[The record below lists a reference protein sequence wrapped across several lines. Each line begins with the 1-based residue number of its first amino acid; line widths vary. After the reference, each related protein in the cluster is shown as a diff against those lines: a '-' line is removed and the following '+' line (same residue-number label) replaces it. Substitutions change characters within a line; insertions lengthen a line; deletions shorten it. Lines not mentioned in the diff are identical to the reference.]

1 MMQKRESVFRRH
13 PTTTRFAVVA
23 VAVLIID
30 PTAGLLRKH
39 LQREVQ
45 AVERSYRVKSDFYDH
60 GLAPK
65 QVIPNAVWG
74 SRRYELATNS
84 LGFKDAT
91 PRNVSLKTTSRRIV
105 FIGDSFTEGI
115 GVPYDATYV
124 GRIAAALK
132 HQEIEVLNA
141 AVASYSP
148 KLYVAKIRHLIE
160 KVGLTFDELFVSIDI
175 SDPSDD
181 IAYHRIGKYYTD
193 RPPARRSFDQHVKD
207 FISENTVLTHFFLK
221 LTKDLIE
228 PPRETEHWRSRWTD
242 EGGYLNHHTLGL
254 ELNSTNMNEL
264 DALLSR
270 NGIRLTIAVYPH
282 PRQIKAG
289 LRDSLAVTHWREW
302 ASEHNAGFVNLFP
315 RFIDHRDWRDVI
327 DTYFMPGDIHV
338 NEKGHEVF
346 AAAFLDHIGRRQ

>member
-1 MMQKRESVFRRH
+1 MEKRESVF
-13 PTTTRFAVVA
+13 TRNPNKTKLVVIMA
-23 VAVLIID
+23 AILVID
-30 PTAGLLRKH
+30 PTAGALRKH
-39 LQREVQ
+39 LHQRVV
-45 AVERSYRVKSDFYDH
+45 AVERSYRVKSDIYDH
-60 GLAPK
+60 GLAPNRL
-65 QVIPNAVWG
+65 IPDAVWG
-74 SRRYELATNS
+74 KRRYELVTNS

-91 PRNVSLKTTSRRIV
+91 ARDIPLKTSNYRIV

-115 GVPYDATYV
+115 GVVYRDTYV

-132 HQEIEVLNA
+132 EQRIDVLNA

-148 KLYVAKIRHLIE
+148 KLYLAKVRHLVE
-160 KVGLTFDELFVSIDI
+160 NVGLGFDELFVSIDI

-193 RPPARRSFDQHVKD
+193 RPPAPKDYVQQAKD

-221 LTKDLIE
+221 LTKDLLE
-228 PPRETEHWRSRWTD
+228 PPRDAEHWRSRWTD

-254 ELNSTNMNEL
+254 ELNAKNMDEL
-264 DALLSR
+264 AALLSQK
-270 NGIRLTIAVYPH
+270 GIRLTVAVYPH

-289 LRDSLAVTHWREW
+289 RLDSLAVTYWRQW
-302 ASEHNAGFVNLFP
+302 ASEHNAGFVDLFP
-315 RFIDHRDWRDVI
+315 RFIDGRDWQEVV
-327 DTYFMPGDIHV
+327 DTYFIPGDIHV